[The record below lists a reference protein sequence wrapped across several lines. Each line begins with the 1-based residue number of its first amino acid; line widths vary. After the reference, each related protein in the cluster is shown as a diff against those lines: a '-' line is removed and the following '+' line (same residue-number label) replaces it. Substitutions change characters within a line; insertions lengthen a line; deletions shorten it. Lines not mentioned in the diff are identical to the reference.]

1 MADAPETVIKVSA
14 DTQPAEQAA
23 ESLFK
28 TFSLGLTE
36 LNSGLELVNK
46 AAMAISK
53 TLEFAIDFTKAG
65 EEIKA
70 IGTRFEIIAS
80 QAGLI
85 PENIAAGI
93 EQAVKGTV
101 DMEDALKAATNAIVT
116 LNVGSERIPQLF
128 ELAKKSAALFGGEVT
143 DRFEQLTMAVASGST
158 RLLRSIGL
166 VIDAD
171 QVYKNYAATLG
182 TTADKLTQNER
193 QQAILN
199 AVLETGAQRFKNIND
214 STTPVSENLK
224 RQGVAVKELG
234 DTFATF
240 FNDAFGAVINQK
252 IQSFTRSLEVLNI
265 QLGEFLLG
273 KAPTAAENIKL
284 LNAQLNDLAT
294 ARDMAAVR
302 GDVGRLEQIE
312 AESQAIRDQIIAQQ
326 SLMFQEQTKQAM
338 QGNGIQITK
347 DAAAANRDL
356 AESTKTLADELKN
369 KMIVALDAGMKKLNE
384 MEDNARL
391 IGTTIKNSLVNAISQ
406 SMQTLIG
413 NLVKGKAAF
422 ADFGKVVLGLLGQMA
437 IQIGTV
443 LLSAGI
449 GMLSLKFLDPTG
461 AIAAGLGLIA
471 LGSILSA
478 IGEGGGAMQ
487 EATNPNAAAA
497 DAVIASGDIY
507 QQTQEEERAAA
518 QTGVQVIVQGN
529 IFDSRETGL
538 QIAQII
544 NDSFDLNGTII
555 RANA

>member
-1 MADAPETVIKVSA
+1 MADAPETIIKVGA

-214 STTPVSENLK
+214 SITPVSENLK

-384 MEDNARL
+384 MEDNARIL
-391 IGTTIKNSLVNAISQ
+391 GTTFKNALVTVIVRGVDHIAQKI
-406 SMQTLIG
+406 
-413 NLVKGKAAF
+413 VKGE
-422 ADFGKVVLGLLGQMA
+422 DIFGGLLSVVLMTFGEMA
-437 IQIGTV
+437 QQIGSTMI
-443 LLSAGI
+443 GI
-449 GMLSLKFLDPTG
+449 GIAIESLKFLNG
-461 AIAAGLGLIA
+461 FAAIAAGVGLVLIGGIMKA
-471 LGSILSA
+471 LA
-478 IGEGGGAMQ
+478 GGGGGPIA
-487 EATNPNAAAA
+487 NPNAAAA
-497 DAVIASGDIY
+497 DAVVASGDVY